1 MGKRNN
7 KIKFYEEYLYNCN
20 CINFMLMWTA
30 TYKPIMPENLN
41 YTSNNLDDGI
51 LFSYKYDVLFET
63 RNKKYAKHEEKE
75 RIKLIAVKITNNT
88 GKKLSINNDLIFYA
102 GEKPIAPMSTEALV
116 DALEQNTP
124 IYLLYLLLSPLQLT
138 KTENNG
144 FETKTTPIFPIG
156 LILGPGNKYRQY
168 DCLKYCK

>member
-1 MGKRNN
+1 MRN
-7 KIKFYEEYLYNCN
+7 IFIIVIALILCS
-20 CINFMLMWTA
+20 CAA

-102 GEKPIAPMSTEALV
+102 VKN
-116 DALEQNTP
+116 Q
-124 IYLLYLLLSPLQLT
+124 
-138 KTENNG
+138 
-144 FETKTTPIFPIG
+144 
-156 LILGPGNKYRQY
+156 
-168 DCLKYCK
+168 